1 MAARL
6 SEAAQTQYEN
16 LEYCNGRLCA
26 VAAVGRAG
34 VKADTHESAGAAP
47 AGTPIGSGARR
58 RCRQRHVEGGQ
69 AKPTSRC
76 VSRPLFRD
84 HPRPRSASALP
95 ARNPTRQT
103 YKSFRRTC
111 GSSAHVL
118 AATIRR
124 ITETLNSRL
133 KVRAFLGIQFSSQKT
148 VPIFHVSLSGPLH
161 LI

>member
-84 HPRPRSASALP
+84 HPRPRSASAPP
-95 ARNPTRQT
+95 ARNP
-103 YKSFRRTC
+103 
-111 GSSAHVL
+111 
-118 AATIRR
+118 
-124 ITETLNSRL
+124 SR
-133 KVRAFLGIQFSSQKT
+133 KPT
-148 VPIFHVSLSGPLH
+148 SLSWTPKMRQLAKV
-161 LI
+161 

>member
-6 SEAAQTQYEN
+6 SEAAQTQTKTSN
-16 LEYCNGRLCA
+16 IVTVACAPSRLW
-26 VAAVGRAG
+26 
-34 VKADTHESAGAAP
+34 GAQASRPTRTKAP
-47 AGTPIGSGARR
+47 ASPGRDPDQVGCPAALPPAPRPREAR
-58 RCRQRHVEGGQ
+58 

-76 VSRPLFRD
+76 VSRPLFHD
-84 HPRPRSASALP
+84 HPRPRSASAPP
-95 ARNPTRQT
+95 ARNPSRQT

-111 GSSAHVL
+111 GSRAHVL
-118 AATIRR
+118 AATVRR

>member
-58 RCRQRHVEGGQ
+58 RCRRVGFRAGRAEALRGLGW
-69 AKPTSRC
+69 SRKRGLETHLD
-76 VSRPLFRD
+76 VGLAWPPSTWRWPNL
-84 HPRPRSASALP
+84 
-95 ARNPTRQT
+95 Q
-103 YKSFRRTC
+103 
-111 GSSAHVL
+111 VL
-118 AATIRR
+118 STD
-124 ITETLNSRL
+124 LRL
-133 KVRAFLGIQFSSQKT
+133 Q
-148 VPIFHVSLSGPLH
+148 
-161 LI
+161 